1 MLGILNFGILEFS
14 LGILEFPR
22 NFILGILD
30 FRNSRFLGCGG
41 ILALGILE
49 FLRNF
54 ALGILKFFNKFA
66 RNSRIPKKFC

>member
-30 FRNSRFLGCGG
+30 FRILDFSLLVLLERHQRLIVSQVQQGG
-41 ILALGILE
+41 GLLPSQFSKI
-49 FLRNF
+49 
-54 ALGILKFFNKFA
+54 
-66 RNSRIPKKFC
+66 S